1 MPECLFAFSCDPV
14 CRTSKKEFN
23 SQHSLSDVGSRE
35 MHAISHCYWILFTNT
50 SKPRVERLQP
60 ILSPEN
66 YRSHCLTKVNFS
78 NITFTRV
85 LKKRWM
91 YLSTKYWTQMGVS
104 NQQIRL
110 LVFRIVG
117 ICNLY
122 MLVWYLTIFD
132 RMRVSC
138 SHRDGINL
146 SYSLVVVVGT
156 DCNLEW
162 DAPNNM
168 ATIQVSVN
176 AICPILAIAEALQ
189 CTGNVHTS

>member
-1 MPECLFAFSCDPV
+1 MPYPIVIEFSSPTPANPEWNDSSLFFPPKIIDI
-14 CRTSKKEFN
+14 
-23 SQHSLSDVGSRE
+23 SLSNKSE
-35 MHAISHCYWILFTNT
+35 
-50 SKPRVERLQP
+50 
-60 ILSPEN
+60 
-66 YRSHCLTKVNFS
+66 FS